1 MTTPTL
7 LAWSGG
13 KDCLLALNALLHD
26 PQWQVCAL
34 LTTVTQRYQRV
45 AMHGVRR
52 DVLLAQAAALGLP
65 LIEAVLEEPG
75 DNAAYERAQH
85 AALAQAA
92 ERFPGLR
99 HCAFGDLFLE
109 DVRAYRQA
117 QLARW
122 GWHGVYPLWN
132 TDTAALARQFIDQ
145 GHRAVVVCV
154 DTTQL
159 AAEFCG
165 REFDSAFLDAL
176 PPGVDPCGERGEF
189 HTLAYGGPLFRAP
202 LPLTRDQS
210 VLRDG
215 RFQYTEFVLAQG
227 A

>member
-122 GWHGVYPLWN
+122 GWHGVYPLWRS
-132 TDTAALARQFIDQ
+132 DTAALARQFVAD

-189 HTLAYGGPLFRAP
+189 HTLAYGGPRFSAP
-202 LPLTRDQS
+202 LKLVRGER
-210 VLRDG
+210 VLRDD
-215 RFQYTEFVLAQG
+215 RFQYVDFALAR
-227 A
+227 